1 MVQKYWT
8 SLVQLERIATIYGCH
23 KDKLKKGTLEIQHL
37 FMKKASSSSWR
48 GRVKVFFFKTPG
60 GDSLYKIIP
69 PTQSTPWKDVSNAKA
84 ARQSLAFSQQ
94 PKRYCAASD
103 VSPTWWL
110 CERTFL
116 KPMEFFFKTP
126 TTSLIHFSG
135 RNGEMLMASSILP
148 VVSQSNWQMNNY
160 HVALDKQ

>member
-116 KPMEFFFKTP
+116 KPMEFCFLNSNNIFDTFFRKKWRNAHGQ
-126 TTSLIHFSG
+126 LHFASG
-135 RNGEMLMASSILP
+135 FT
-148 VVSQSNWQMNNY
+148 
-160 HVALDKQ
+160 KQLADE